1 MDLKKQIDATIDENV
16 KINLLVKEQC
26 YSSILELINF
36 AKKSMKKKGKVILFG
51 NGGSAADSQ
60 HIAAEF
66 MGKFKNKKRFLH
78 AISLT
83 TNSSILSA
91 IGNDFG
97 FDEVFAIQ
105 IKSLA
110 SKNDLVIGISTSG
123 NSINVKNGI
132 IKSKERGAK
141 TIALLGNNGGVIK
154 EYVDIPIIVENSSTS
169 KIQEVHRVIYHIICE
184 YVESKFT

>member
-1 MDLKKQIDATIDENV
+1 VDLKKQINQTIEENR

-26 YSSILELINF
+26 YPSILELIKF
-36 AKKSMKKKGKVILFG
+36 AKKTIKKNGKIILFG
-51 NGGSAADSQ
+51 NGGSAADAQ

-66 MGKFKNKKRFLH
+66 MGKFKNKKRFLQ

-97 FDEVFAIQ
+97 FEEVFAIQ
-105 IKSLA
+105 IKALA

-123 NSINVKNGI
+123 NSINVINGI
-132 IKSKERGAK
+132 KEAKKMGSKTVSFTGS
-141 TIALLGNNGGVIK
+141 TGGK
-154 EYVDIPIIVENSSTS
+154 LS
-169 KIQEVHRVIYHIICE
+169 KITEINIKIPSNDTQRIQESHILIGHMLCE
-184 YVESKFT
+184 FI

>member
-36 AKKSMKKKGKVILFG
+36 AKKSMKKKGKIILFG

-83 TNSSILSA
+83 TNSSTLSA

-123 NSINVKNGI
+123 NSINVINGI
-132 IKSKERGAK
+132 NEAK
-141 TIALLGNNGGVIK
+141 KIGCKTVSLTGSNGGKLAKIAKINIK
-154 EYVDIPIIVENSSTS
+154 IPSMDTQR
-169 KIQEVHRVIYHIICE
+169 IQESHILVGHILCE
-184 YVESKFT
+184 FI

>member
-36 AKKSMKKKGKVILFG
+36 AKKSMEKKGKIILFG
-51 NGGSAADSQ
+51 NGGSASDSQ

-66 MGKFKNKKRFLH
+66 MGKFKNKKRFLQ

-83 TNSSILSA
+83 TNSSTLSA

-105 IKSLA
+105 IKALA

-123 NSINVKNGI
+123 NSVNVINGI
-132 IKSKERGAK
+132 SEAK
-141 TIALLGNNGGVIK
+141 KIGCKTVSLTGSNGGKLAKIAKINIK
-154 EYVDIPIIVENSSTS
+154 IPSNDTQR
-169 KIQEVHRVIYHIICE
+169 IQESHILVGHILCE
-184 YVESKFT
+184 FI

>member
-1 MDLKKQIDATIDENV
+1 MDLKKQIDETIDENV

-26 YSSILELINF
+26 YPSILELIDF
-36 AKKSMKKKGKVILFG
+36 AKKTMKKNGKIILFG

-83 TNSSILSA
+83 TNSSTLSA

-105 IKSLA
+105 IKALA
-110 SKNDLVIGISTSG
+110 SKDDLVIGISTSG
-123 NSINVKNGI
+123 SSVNVINGI
-132 IKSKERGAK
+132 NEARKIGCQTVSLTGS
-141 TIALLGNNGGVIK
+141 NGGKLAKIAKINIK
-154 EYVDIPIIVENSSTS
+154 IPSNDTQR
-169 KIQEVHRVIYHIICE
+169 IQESHILVGHILCE
-184 YVESKFT
+184 FI

>member
-1 MDLKKQIDATIDENV
+1 MELRKQIEKTIDENV

-26 YSSILELINF
+26 YHSILELVDF
-36 AKKSMKKKGKVILFG
+36 AKKTMKKKGKVILFG
-51 NGGSAADSQ
+51 NGGSAADAQ

-66 MGKFKNKKRFLH
+66 MGKFKNRKRFLQ

-105 IKSLA
+105 IKALA

-123 NSINVKNGI
+123 NSVNVINGI
-132 IKSKERGAK
+132 KEAKKIGSK
-141 TIALLGNNGGVIK
+141 TISLTGSNGGKLAKIAEINIK
-154 EYVDIPIIVENSSTS
+154 IPSMNTQR
-169 KIQEVHRVIYHIICE
+169 IQESHILVGHILCE
-184 YVESKFT
+184 FI